1 MFGSRRAAE
10 TLIFSKGDGVMKIL
24 LIAGVSTLV
33 LTLSAHGVLPDP
45 VHKDE
50 LRWTEGLVLE
60 SPR

>member
-1 MFGSRRAAE
+1 
-10 TLIFSKGDGVMKIL
+10 MKIL

-33 LTLSAHGVLPDP
+33 LTLSAHGVLPNP